1 MIYVLNNIL
10 FGNPKLSKYQ
20 LDYFNNY
27 FIQTVEKYPPDKI
40 LIYNNIFYN
49 SNNITFSLLNKVKDI
64 FTCLSNITKIEV
76 IDNDYCS
83 SIIKDW
89 NIHVVDSNDYEQPN
103 LTLPKPNLFQLSK
116 DDQTI
121 PGFLIAHQVKSV
133 FVENKHT
140 PRFVD
145 YSIETIDDLNNFVMT
160 KDIINLTINSELFS
174 KAEYVNRI
182 DIFLNNNKFNNVFY
196 TEKTKDEEKVVLD
209 SKNINIRN
217 ILVTNIEDDLKDE
230 LKEVFDIYD
239 EKNNEI

>member
-27 FIQTVEKYPPDKI
+27 FIPMVEKYPPDKI
-40 LIYNNIFYN
+40 LIYNDIFHN
-49 SNNITFSLLNKVKDI
+49 NNNITFNLLNKIKGI
-64 FTCLSNITKIEV
+64 FTSLSDITKIEV
-76 IDNDYCS
+76 LDNDYCS
-83 SIIKDW
+83 NIIKDW
-89 NIHVVDSNDYEQPN
+89 SIYVVDSNDYEQPN

-121 PGFLIAHQVKSV
+121 PGFLIAHQIKSV

-140 PRFVD
+140 PRYVN
-145 YSIETIDDLNNFVMT
+145 YSIETIDDLNNFVSN
-160 KDIINLTINSELFS
+160 KNFVNLTINSELFN

-182 DIFLNNNKFNNVFY
+182 DIFLNNNKFNNIFY
-196 TEKTKDEEKVVLD
+196 TEKIKDEDKVVLD

-217 ILVTNIEDDLKDE
+217 ILVTNIDDDLKDE
-230 LKEVFDIYD
+230 LKEVFDVYD
-239 EKNNEI
+239 KNQE